1 MARIRVPWMLD
12 LMAAC
17 QEIAWGD
24 VAVLRAEGAPVP
36 GGAVAEV
43 LAEGAP
49 VPEAAVAEASADPA
63 LVTEAAVAEPSL
75 GTHQADKM
83 LQALAWTTG
92 LKDHSILVGLAGALP
107 HAVLE
112 EQTRAYQESLALP
125 QAPKTASEAPTILV
139 YPHLLKS
146 RMQVAAAFDAYLL
159 RQGWVK
165 GTRVPNK
172 ACTEFIRAR
181 LIWSKGAWRSAKR
194 EAATVRR

>member
-17 QEIAWGD
+17 QEIGWGD
-24 VAVLRAEGAPVP
+24 VEVLCAEGA
-36 GGAVAEV
+36 
-43 LAEGAP
+43 L

-83 LQALAWTTG
+83 LQALAWATG

-112 EQTRAYQESLALP
+112 EQTLAYQASLAVAE
-125 QAPKTASEAPTILV
+125 APKTASEAPKIMV

-146 RMQVAAAFDAYLL
+146 RM
-159 RQGWVK
+159 
-165 GTRVPNK
+165 
-172 ACTEFIRAR
+172 
-181 LIWSKGAWRSAKR
+181 
-194 EAATVRR
+194 